1 MSEMYREIVEAV
13 VAGDE
18 EATARQVKACLDQGC
33 DPLEILNGG
42 IILGA
47 GQVGDLFEEG
57 EFFLSDLMMAGQ
69 AMKAG
74 MEVLAPGLEALS
86 DGRGKQE
93 QVVIAT
99 VQTDV
104 HDIGKNIVSTMLL
117 ASGFKVLDLGV
128 DVPPARI
135 LDQVKESNA
144 SLVALSALMTTS
156 RPYMKDTVD
165 LIRSSPLGDTV
176 KILVGGGAV
185 NPAYAEAIG
194 ADGYAPNAVQAVMLA
209 TEIVKE
215 S

>member
-18 EATARQVKACLDQGC
+18 EATARQVKDCLDRGC
-33 DPLEILNGG
+33 DPLEILNEG
-42 IILGA
+42 IIRGA

-57 EFFLSDLMMAGQ
+57 EFFLGDLMVAGQ

-135 LDQVKESNA
+135 LDQVSKTNA

-156 RPYMKDTVD
+156 RPYMKDTVE
-165 LIRSSPLGDTV
+165 LIRSSPLGDQV

-194 ADGYAPNAVQAVMLA
+194 ADGYAPNAVKAVMLA
-209 TEIVKE
+209 TDILKE